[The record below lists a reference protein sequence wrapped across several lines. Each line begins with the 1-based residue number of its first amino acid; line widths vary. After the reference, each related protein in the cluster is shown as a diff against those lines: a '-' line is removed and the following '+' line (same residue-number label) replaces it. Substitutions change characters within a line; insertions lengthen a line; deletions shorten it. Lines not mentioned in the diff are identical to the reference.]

1 MTQQLKPALFM
12 LVFFTLLTG
21 IAYPLLVT
29 FGAQMLFPNH
39 ANGSLIVNKEHIVGS
54 ELIGQPFSRPDYF
67 WGRPSA
73 TSPNPYNAGAS
84 GGSNLGPSNPSLVET
99 VKARIAA
106 LLTVDPENKAPVPID
121 LLTASASGLDPH
133 ISPAAAEYQVN
144 RIAKARMIDQGKLRE
159 LVQSHTEGRLWGLL
173 GESRVNVLKLNIA
186 LDANQTITAAANDPE
201 FTLPPSKVNT
211 ELCQKQALL
220 LHPGEIEKERM
231 LDRHRDFLVKYRIQA
246 PDGKE
251 WQVLCDLKT
260 GKLIRDSN
268 E

>member
-1 MTQQLKPALFM
+1 MAQQLKPALLM

-29 FGAQMLFPNH
+29 FGTQMLFSNQ
-39 ANGSLIVNKEHIVGS
+39 ANGSLIVNKEHIAGS
-54 ELIGQPFSRPDYF
+54 ELIGQPFIRPDYF

-73 TSPNPYNAGAS
+73 TSPGPYNAGAS
-84 GGSNLGPSNPSLVET
+84 SGSNLGPSNLNLVGT
-99 VKARIAA
+99 IKSRIAA
-106 LLTVDPENKAPVPID
+106 LQAIDPENKALVPID

-144 RIAKARMIDQGKLRE
+144 RIAKVRKIDPEKLRQ
-159 LVQSHTEGRLWGLL
+159 LIQSHTDGRQWGLL
-173 GESRVNVLKLNIA
+173 GEPRINVLVLNLA
-186 LDANQTITAAANDPE
+186 LDANQTITTDANDPD

-220 LHPGEIEKERM
+220 LHPGEIEKEQM
-231 LDRHRDFLVKYRIQA
+231 LDRHREFLVKYRIQA
-246 PDGKE
+246 SDGKE
-251 WQVLCDLKT
+251 WQVLCDLKS
-260 GKLIRDSN
+260 GKLIR